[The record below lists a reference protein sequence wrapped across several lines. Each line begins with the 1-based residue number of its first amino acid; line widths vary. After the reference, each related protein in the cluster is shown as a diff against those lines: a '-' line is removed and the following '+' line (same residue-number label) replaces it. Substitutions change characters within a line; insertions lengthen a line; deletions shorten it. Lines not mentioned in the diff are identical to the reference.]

1 MVDGPGQCR
10 RLDARR
16 NDRVVSGAES
26 RQGNRRGQTPPQPQ
40 TPPGQQAG
48 PSAAGLNLHGPTMTL
63 AYIGLGAN
71 LGNASASL
79 RQAAAALAPLRVIR
93 ALPLSGLDSSE
104 PVGSSGP
111 VYVNW
116 VAAKLGSA

>member
-40 TPPGQQAG
+40 TPPGHQAG

-63 AYIGLGAN
+63 AYIGLAAN
-71 LGNASASL
+71 LGNAAATL
-79 RQAAAALAPLRVIR
+79 RQAAAAPV
-93 ALPLSGLDSSE
+93 ALPGTNALTASRLY
-104 PVGSSGP
+104 GSPPGDP
-111 VYVNW
+111 PNTE
-116 VAAKLGSA
+116 K

>member
-48 PSAAGLNLHGPTMTL
+48 PSAAGSNLHGPTMTL

-71 LGNASASL
+71 LGKASASL
-79 RQAAAALAPLRVIR
+79 VQAAAALAALGGKRPLTPPR
-93 ALPLSGLDSSE
+93 LS
-104 PVGSSGP
+104 PHTP
-111 VYVNW
+111 
-116 VAAKLGSA
+116 